1 MLIISKSHKNYYGT
15 RKYFVAR
22 ELNPNV
28 KINRHET
35 KIFFFRIE
43 NLGMELRRYS
53 ELSMGASDKP
63 LHS

>member
-1 MLIISKSHKNYYGT
+1 MWFFFCVLIISKSHKNYYGT

-35 KIFFFRIE
+35 KIFFFIG
-43 NLGMELRRYS
+43 LKIS
-53 ELSMGASDKP
+53 AWS
-63 LHS
+63 

>member
-1 MLIISKSHKNYYGT
+1 MKGEGEELVVLFFVLIISKSHKNYYGT

-35 KIFFFRIE
+35 KIFFF
-43 NLGMELRRYS
+43 
-53 ELSMGASDKP
+53 SD
-63 LHS
+63 